1 MGKKKQVKVVWKTI
15 RGESKD
21 AKVNEDQAQAYM
33 DRLRSLPDVKTE
45 SVRLSM
51 WCNVWPQRCNVWP
64 QGKPQRKRLTVAF
77 A

>member
-1 MGKKKQVKVVWKTI
+1 MAKKQVKVVWKTI
-15 RGESKD
+15 RGESKEARVD
-21 AKVNEDQAQAYM
+21 EDKAQAYM
-33 DRLRSLPDVKTE
+33 DRLRSMPDVKTE

-64 QGKPQRKRLTVAF
+64 QAKSQRKRLTVTF